1 MAMTDGMAPEGLP
14 QPVLEA
20 LDAVAEKTEELSG
33 VLAEHGYD
41 AGTAVFDIARDELV
55 EALRAEDEDDERDE
69 PGEAPC

>member
-14 QPVLEA
+14 KEVVEA
-20 LDAVAEKTEELSG
+20 IDAVMERTEELSG

-55 EALRAEDEDDERDE
+55 EALRAEAPDDEEDE
-69 PGEAPC
+69 FEGAAC